1 MLISDRNGQ
10 LYDYFFIGLH
20 LLLRKSYL
28 QHHYVIA
35 FCICVDYLTEALKA
49 TSSTT
54 ALESLNLQK
63 DRHLRQIEVIRNRK
77 SKQHVEMKCDKPH
90 VDTNETILNEKPA
103 NGVAEKT
110 SDIMSERLYTTM
122 EQCDTLLC
130 YLEGRTVELNASEAR
145 FHKHLKPFYQSGV
158 KIQKDDKQII
168 EELRVHNES
177 LQNHI
182 LSLLQEREQFK
193 TEVDRLRSKNEKLS
207 QDLAHHKDRWITKS
221 PDNLYLNEPGL
232 QLDSLDLP
240 PLEMPKFDF
249 DILSGTHDRD
259 SLN

>member
-1 MLISDRNGQ
+1 
-10 LYDYFFIGLH
+10 
-20 LLLRKSYL
+20 
-28 QHHYVIA
+28 
-35 FCICVDYLTEALKA
+35 
-49 TSSTT
+49 
-54 ALESLNLQK
+54 
-63 DRHLRQIEVIRNRK
+63 
-77 SKQHVEMKCDKPH
+77 MKCDKPH

-110 SDIMSERLYTTM
+110 PDIMSERLYTTM

-130 YLEGRTVELNASEAR
+130 YLEGRTEAR
-145 FHKHLKPFYQSGV
+145 FHKHHKPFYQSGV

-193 TEVDRLRSKNEKLS
+193 AEVDRLRSKNEKLS
-207 QDLAHHKDRWITKS
+207 QDLARHNDRWVTNS
-221 PDNLYLNEPGL
+221 SDPLYLNDPGL

-249 DILSGTHDRD
+249 DLLSGTHDRD